1 MKHRYMSVSA
11 VVMALIV
18 VLAGCASFDRKADNP
33 DRSRLGVLII
43 AGEGLNSKYNDLKG
57 DAVLFQVSSRF
68 AELIHYEIQKRGTTA
83 QMYIN
88 RDHNIEAS
96 AYVGKLLAD
105 KKRDGL
111 VQITVTHVKNESENS
126 FYLAAKYFPLKWHKD
141 IKGDTLTT
149 GGGPE
154 VKYIIGGAG
163 KDGRSFNI
171 FAQEFADTLFKAGF
185 IGGDY

>member
-1 MKHRYMSVSA
+1 
-11 VVMALIV
+11 
-18 VLAGCASFDRKADNP
+18 
-33 DRSRLGVLII
+33 
-43 AGEGLNSKYNDLKG
+43 
-57 DAVLFQVSSRF
+57 
-68 AELIHYEIQKRGTTA
+68 
-83 QMYIN
+83 MYIN